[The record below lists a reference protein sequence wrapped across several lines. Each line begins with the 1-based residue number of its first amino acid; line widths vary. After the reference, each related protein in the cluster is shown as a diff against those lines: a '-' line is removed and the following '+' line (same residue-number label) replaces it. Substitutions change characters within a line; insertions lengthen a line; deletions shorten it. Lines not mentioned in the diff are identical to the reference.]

1 MEEVSYR
8 CTLQNVH
15 TNAFQKFKYEKRK
28 VDFNIDSHA
37 LSGHQNKVNLAKLEK
52 ISQNLPD
59 YVPKKVNVTST
70 GYEVYQNGSR
80 LKEFMW
86 DSKSKLN
93 EIHAFVNRHCASK
106 LRPSVH
112 VIGLLTAFA
121 TLYFS
126 DLALKLDP
134 KSLPAYKNP
143 DQWLKGKVTWTQAKK
158 EKYRA
163 TIK

>member
-1 MEEVSYR
+1 M
-8 CTLQNVH
+8 
-15 TNAFQKFKYEKRK
+15 
-28 VDFNIDSHA
+28 
-37 LSGHQNKVNLAKLEK
+37 K
-52 ISQNLPD
+52 ITQ
-59 YVPKKVNVTST
+59 T
-70 GYEVYQNGSR
+70 GYEVFKDGSR

-93 EIHAFVNRHCASK
+93 EIHAFINRHCASR

-112 VIGLLTAFA
+112 VIGLLTVFA

-134 KSLPAYKNP
+134 KSLPAYRNP
-143 DQWLKGKVTWTQAKK
+143 EEWLKSKVTWTQAKK

-163 TIK
+163 TIKRQSENPKLSNFKGSFKMMVKNGEVY